1 MAVADLVAEV
11 MRQGSCLVLVGMVVR
26 EVQTARMGNRRQI
39 QILYSEHEADPE
51 HHSPNFNFVEL
62 LCPRD

>member
-51 HHSPNFNFVEL
+51 RKPAVSAADCDWFMS
-62 LCPRD
+62 